1 MKFRKSAKT
10 LLSLACAAAM
20 LASFP
25 ALPSLAVGQ
34 TLHERLEEEG
44 GSGAVVE
51 AGDYSQKNYEAI
63 QREYAE
69 QGYTAGSGTIRI
81 DAGHLTGSELEITP
95 ESAEGRDNVLRWEEE
110 NDYLDGGP
118 LRTAGELYAGGL
130 DHDRHYARAHAG
142 RRIAL

>member
-10 LLSLACAAAM
+10 LLSLVSAAAM

-69 QGYTAGSGTIRI
+69 KGYTAGSGIIRI
-81 DAGHLTGSELEITP
+81 DADSVPGYEK
-95 ESAEGRDNVLRWEEE
+95 A
-110 NDYLDGGP
+110 
-118 LRTAGELYAGGL
+118 
-130 DHDRHYARAHAG
+130 DRKSVV
-142 RRIAL
+142 